1 MSRFGLV
8 QILKASGK
16 ITTQDLGRKGW
27 SHLGICES
35 GAADEMAYLW
45 ANHLVG
51 NTLKNPEACAALEI
65 TLGQVALAFTAPTLA
80 AITGANVEAFLNDK
94 PLPNWQSFRVGAGD
108 VLRLSLP
115 KAGLINY
122 LAVQGGFNVRRVCGS
137 ASVCERESIG
147 PFNGRALQVTQ
158 CIGYRE
164 SQSSIPLRLVRKDY
178 IPRHNGQDIPFIP
191 RADASFKR
199 DSMLAQIFT
208 VSPATNRM
216 GCRLTGN
223 PITMAGKQTD
233 QCISAGMPYGAVQLP
248 PDGQPIVLLK
258 DRQTMGGYPL
268 LGCLSR
274 LGGGRLAQCRPGEA
288 VNFTV
293 ISREQA
299 LRQLR
304 ERYVFFGA

>member
-45 ANHLVG
+45 ANYLVG
-51 NTLKNPEACAALEI
+51 NALKTPDTCTALEI
-65 TLGQVALAFTAPTLA
+65 TLGQVMLAFTAPTTA
-80 AITGANVEAFLNDK
+80 AITGANVKAFLNDN
-94 PLPNWQSFRVGAGD
+94 PLPNWQSFRVAAGD

-115 KAGLINY
+115 KEGLINY

-137 ASVCERESIG
+137 ASICERENIG
-147 PFNGRALQVTQ
+147 PFNGQALQVAQ

-164 SQSSIPLRLVRKDY
+164 SQSTLPLRLVLADY
-178 IPRHNGQDIPFIP
+178 IPRYNGQDIPFIP
-191 RADASFKR
+191 GQSTPFNS
-199 DSMLAQIFT
+199 DSMLAQTFT

-216 GCRLTGN
+216 GCRLTGS
-223 PITMAGKQTD
+223 PIVMAGNKTD

-274 LGGGRLAQCRPGEA
+274 IGCARLAQCRPGDA
-288 VNFTV
+288 VNFTAV
-293 ISREQA
+293 SREQA

-304 ERYVFFGA
+304 ERYAFFGA